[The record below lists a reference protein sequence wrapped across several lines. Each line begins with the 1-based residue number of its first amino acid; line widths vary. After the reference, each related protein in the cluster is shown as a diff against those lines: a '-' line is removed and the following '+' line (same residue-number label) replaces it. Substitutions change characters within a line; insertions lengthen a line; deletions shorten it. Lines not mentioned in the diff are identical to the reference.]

1 MRCDVWIV
9 FKFVSGVDCNV
20 GLVQIEQ
27 KKILCCMSLGQVLVV
42 EFPLIFGKVWESAG
56 KHKVHKAHCIEYRH
70 GDNSYRT

>member
-1 MRCDVWIV
+1 MRLDVWIV

-27 KKILCCMSLGQVLVV
+27 MSCCMSLGQVLVV

-56 KHKVHKAHCIEYRH
+56 KHKVHKTHCIEDRH
-70 GDNSYRT
+70 GDNSNRT